1 MKLLLDAPEHLWRL
15 IERKEYYRATWLFL
29 LSRGVHRALTHD
41 DATEGSSWDTKGI
54 LIMVCQHPFAEPE
67 PRLTTSIGPVS
78 SCATTV
84 GNCRPVQTSDFS
96 QGNLIATGAFTIA

>member
-41 DATEGSSWDTKGI
+41 DAMEGPSWTTKGI
-54 LIMVCQHPFAEPE
+54 SIAVYWPPSANLEARF
-67 PRLTTSIGPVS
+67 TTFTGPVS
-78 SCATTV
+78 SRTATV
-84 GNCRPVQTSDFS
+84 GNGCPVQTADIS
-96 QGNLIATGAFTIA
+96 QGDPVTTRAFTIA